1 MNCVVFKLDERLH
14 EKLIKFYKAYE
25 IKTPPYAK
33 FAAKNYDVT
42 ITLYEKGKV
51 MFQGIG
57 ADIEAS
63 IWQSMQSK
71 LTGKPVEN
79 TVKSK
84 DNKKNEKDDFY
95 VYYSS
100 IGSDETGCVDFF
112 GPIVVVATYVPSN
125 KIKELENLG
134 IKDSK
139 KINDK
144 PVENTIKSKE
154 KKKKENEIKEKR
166 YRKNKKIT

>member
-84 DNKKNEKDDFY
+84 DNKKNEKDDFFLF
-95 VYYSS
+95 YSS
-100 IGSDETGCVDFF
+100 IVIDE
-112 GPIVVVATYVPSN
+112 
-125 KIKELENLG
+125 
-134 IKDSK
+134 
-139 KINDK
+139 
-144 PVENTIKSKE
+144 
-154 KKKKENEIKEKR
+154 
-166 YRKNKKIT
+166 

>member
-84 DNKKNEKDDFY
+84 DNKKMKKMIFMYTIPLLEVMKQAVEISLDQLLLWQLMY
-95 VYYSS
+95 
-100 IGSDETGCVDFF
+100 
-112 GPIVVVATYVPSN
+112 PQ
-125 KIKELENLG
+125 IKL
-134 IKDSK
+134 
-139 KINDK
+139 
-144 PVENTIKSKE
+144 
-154 KKKKENEIKEKR
+154 
-166 YRKNKKIT
+166 KN

>member
-14 EKLIKFYKAYE
+14 DKLIKFYKNYE
-25 IKTPPYAK
+25 LEKKPPYSK

-42 ITLYEKGKV
+42 ITLYESGKV

-71 LTGKPVEN
+71 ITGKPTEN
-79 TVKSK
+79 TVK
-84 DNKKNEKDDFY
+84 NKEKSNENNDFY

-100 IGSDETGCVDFF
+100 
-112 GPIVVVATYVPSN
+112 YVFVQFLYSFHYKCLWIWNRHNSTLFIRLRLYYLPN
-125 KIKELENLG
+125 IRIFIE
-134 IKDSK
+134 
-139 KINDK
+139 
-144 PVENTIKSKE
+144 
-154 KKKKENEIKEKR
+154 
-166 YRKNKKIT
+166 